1 MWYPPSK
8 AAGMLVSGTQTP
20 SCASLRILKDA
31 ARATDVATLRPHV
44 RQHFQ
49 ALLSD
54 RGDWNLS
61 VYDLAWVLCC
71 DFFNEEE
78 KRKNLALLL
87 AAQHA
92 DGGWGDP
99 GYMPHSAL
107 VDTLAAT
114 MALVRLGQPLPRP
127 RELKARVEALILA
140 CHEYPHHDTVAF
152 ELVAPKLLH
161 WLERHECTFPLGAQA
176 REFIELVNR
185 KGDAKLSKLR
195 QLGPLFDP
203 GSTLSYT
210 AELAALMPGLLE
222 DVGHLPQTMLP
233 NGAIGLSP
241 AATAAT
247 ILLLS
252 EQGREVP
259 SGLYKYL
266 RETFEDYQREGF
278 PNLHPIVTSRRL
290 WNVRPWLVSGN
301 IFDLVR
307 DETLLSLLTQIYQ
320 ETNIDERG
328 RVSWDTNNADLPD
341 LDDTA
346 VAFALYSVLTK
357 AGVRGLKPMT
367 SASLQQFQ
375 RKNGTFFC
383 YPYELHPSP
392 SALLHSVMSMDLA
405 ENTFEESFSRDPVN
419 QDILRNLLE
428 QLHPRDFSFD
438 QLNHDKWHATWTYG
452 VQKWLSL
459 RSVLTTYP
467 VQVRDMLTE
476 VENRVKQGGWGQL
489 EPTLEETAYVTSGLA
504 TLLKYDTDLPPE
516 ELSQLRGL
524 IEGAHR
530 FLVQDLL
537 KPDVQL
543 PALWISKN
551 MYSPR
556 FQIASAVLD
565 AMYGAMTLR

>member
-1 MWYPPSK
+1 
-8 AAGMLVSGTQTP
+8 MLVSGSQTP

-31 ARATDVATLRPHV
+31 ARAPDAAALRPHI
-44 RQHFQ
+44 RHHFQ

-61 VYDLAWVLCC
+61 IYDLAWVLCC
-71 DFFNEEE
+71 DFFNEED

-87 AAQHA
+87 DAQHA

-99 GYMPHSAL
+99 SYMPHSAL

-114 MALVRLGQPLPRP
+114 MALVRVGQPLPRH
-127 RELKARVEALILA
+127 RELEARVEALIIA
-140 CHEYPHHDTVAF
+140 CHDYPHHDTVAF
-152 ELVAPKLLH
+152 ELVAPKLLK
-161 WLERHECTFPLGAQA
+161 WLERNQCTFPLSARS
-176 REFIELVNR
+176 REFIETLDR
-185 KGDAKLSKLR
+185 KGDMKLGKLR

-210 AELAALMPGLLE
+210 AELAALTPGLVD
-222 DVGHLPQTMLP
+222 DVGQLPRTMLP

-241 AATAAT
+241 SATAAT
-247 ILLLS
+247 ILLLT

-259 SGLYKYL
+259 SGLYQYL
-266 RETFEDYQREGF
+266 RDTFEDYQRTGF

-307 DETLLSLLTQIYQ
+307 DETILPLLTRIYQ
-320 ETNIDERG
+320 ETNIDELG

-346 VAFALYSVLTK
+346 VAFALYSVLVK
-357 AGVRGLKPMT
+357 AGVRDLKPMT
-367 SASLQQFQ
+367 SASLQRFQ

-405 ENTFEESFSRDPVN
+405 AGTFEEAFTSQPVN
-419 QDILRNLLE
+419 QEILRSLLE
-428 QLHPRDFSFD
+428 QLDPQDFDFD

-459 RSVLTTYP
+459 RSILFTYP
-467 VQVRDMLTE
+467 ERVRQMLTE
-476 VENRVKQGGWGQL
+476 VENRTKQGGWGQQ
-489 EPTLEETAYVTSGLA
+489 EPTLEETAYVASGLA
-504 TLLKYDTDLPPE
+504 TLLKYEPELLPNE
-516 ELSQLRGL
+516 TEKVRELIRGSL
-524 IEGAHR
+524 R
-530 FLVQDLL
+530 FLVQELQR
-537 KPDVQL
+537 PQVEL

-551 MYSPR
+551 MYAPR
-556 FQIASAVLD
+556 FQVASAVLD